1 MRKIGQLLL
10 AALSIAAFSPAA
22 MAQQRTLHGTVLDLD
37 TGQPIDG
44 VGVRV
49 RGTTI
54 GALTGADG
62 RFEFQAPS
70 GALTLDV
77 RRIGYRPESVPVAA
91 DQSEIVIRMK
101 ADVLRLSQTVITGQ
115 ATSISRANAAN
126 DIAVVGASDLTHT
139 HEQTIENALQGK
151 VAGAIVTSNSGA
163 PGGGLQV
170 QMRGVTSIFGNS
182 QPLYV
187 VDGVPVAN
195 TATENGLNAVTGSAG
210 GMNTSNQDNGVNRI
224 ADLNPEDIA
233 SIEILKGPSAAAIY
247 GSEAANGVVIIT
259 TKQGSPGKPRFQ
271 LTQRLGTHVQAK
283 TLGLRRFTLPE
294 AVAFDA
300 GYGIDSAT
308 TAAWYQQSGGFDNFE
323 KDLYGDRSLSYET
336 DLSLSGGSDATQ
348 YFISGLAMHDN
359 GIMYN
364 TGYSKQGLRANLTQ
378 SVGSKLQ
385 VKVNT
390 NMVHSL
396 TNRGVSNNDN
406 VNITP
411 YFVFAETPSFFPLR
425 QADGSY
431 TYNPFSG
438 SNPLQTINLLQ
449 APEDLFRLMG
459 SVDATYTVFN
469 SDQQSLK
476 ATVNAGVDHYTY
488 KSNIYS
494 PPNLF
499 FEPADGLPG
508 TATDLTTTET
518 RAPMALSLTHV
529 YTSSADGWQATTS
542 IGARRGYDAIGTTN
556 IVTQDLLAG
565 QSNIDRGSAVNVFEN
580 RQSTRTLA
588 LYGQEEVLL
597 LDRRLYLTGG
607 ILGQRSTNNAH
618 VNQFYYYPKFAGSY
632 HWTHLG
638 PFDDFK
644 VRAAY
649 GETGNEPVYGN
660 KFTSLVGVTYAGQN
674 GLAIGGV
681 LADPNLHP
689 EREKEIET
697 GVDMG
702 LFDSRIGL
710 SATWYQKTNSE
721 LLLQQSL
728 APSTGYAVRV
738 FNGGSIR
745 NRGVELA
752 LSGFP
757 VRSDAFTW
765 DSRITFSRNVG
776 LVTSLPVPAF
786 RPPNSF
792 GYFFGA
798 GYIQVGHSPSQIRG
812 YDSTGT
818 LRQLGDYQPKFSMG
832 FSNNFS
838 IGPFRAYALVD
849 WRHGGDVVNITQYIF
864 DAVGTSPDVAAAAKR
879 SNLSNNLGQ
888 SIYIED
894 ASFVKLREVTLSYLV
909 PEHLVRQW
917 FGSVARSVRVDV
929 SGRNLATWTKYP
941 GLDPEVSNFGN
952 QNINRGQ
959 DLAPYP
965 PSRSFF
971 FTLAVGF

>member
-1 MRKIGQLLL
+1 MRKIGQLLV
-10 AALSIAAFSPAA
+10 AALLSVAFSHAA
-22 MAQQRTLHGTVLDLD
+22 YAQRTLRGRVLDID
-37 TGQPIDG
+37 TGQPING

-49 RGTTI
+49 HGTTI
-54 GALTGADG
+54 GALTDDNGH
-62 RFEFQAPS
+62 FEVQVPG

-77 RRIGYRPESVPVAA
+77 RRIGYAPQSVSVAA
-91 DQSEIVIRMK
+91 DENDITIKLK
-101 ADVLRLSQTVITGQ
+101 AEVLRLSQTVVTGQ
-115 ATSISRANAAN
+115 ATSITRANAAS
-126 DIAVVGASDLTHT
+126 DIAVVAASDLTHT

-151 VAGAIVTSNSGA
+151 VAGAVVTSNSGA
-163 PGGGLQV
+163 PGGGLQI

-187 VDGVPVAN
+187 VDGVPISN
-195 TATENGLNAVTGSAG
+195 TTTENGLNAVTGSAG
-210 GMNTSNQDNGVNRI
+210 GENMSNQDNGVNRV
-224 ADLNPEDIA
+224 ADLNPDDIA

-247 GSEAANGVVIIT
+247 GSSAANGVVIIT
-259 TKQGSPGKPRFQ
+259 TKQGAPGKPRFQ
-271 LTQRLGTHVQAK
+271 LTQRLGTHVQAN

-308 TAAWYQQSGGFDNFE
+308 TAAWYAQSHGFDNFE
-323 KDLYGDRSLSYET
+323 KDLYGDKSLSYET
-336 DLSLSGGSDATQ
+336 NLSLSGGSEATQ
-348 YFISGLAMHDN
+348 YFISGVASHDN

-364 TGYSKQGLRANLTQ
+364 TGYSKQGVRANLAQTI
-378 SVGSKLQ
+378 GSKLE

-390 NMVHSL
+390 NMVHTL

-425 QADGSY
+425 QPDGSY

-438 SNPLQTINLLQ
+438 SNPLQTINLLK

-459 SVDATYTVFN
+459 SVDANYTVFN
-469 SDQQSLK
+469 TEHQMFK
-476 ATVNAGVDHYTY
+476 ATLNAGVDHYTY

-494 PPNLF
+494 PPQLF
-499 FEPADGLPG
+499 FEPSDGLPG

-518 RAPMALSLTHV
+518 RAPLALSLTHV
-529 YTSSADGWQATTS
+529 YTSSPEGWQATTS
-542 IGARRGYDAIGTTN
+542 IGARRGYDALGTTN
-556 IVTQDLLAG
+556 IVTQNLITG
-565 QSNIDRGSAVNVFEN
+565 QQNVDRGSAVNVFEN
-580 RQSTRTLA
+580 RQMTKTLA

-597 LDRRLYLTGG
+597 FDRRLYLEAG
-607 ILGQRSTNNAH
+607 ILGQRSTNNAQ
-618 VNQFYYYPKFAGSY
+618 VNQFYYYPKFGGSY
-632 HWTHLG
+632 NWQNLG
-638 PFDDFK
+638 PFNYLK
-644 VRAAY
+644 LRASY
-649 GETGNEPVYGN
+649 GETGNEPIYGQ
-660 KFTSLVGVTYAGQN
+660 KFTSLVGVTYSGQN

-689 EREKEIET
+689 EREKEIEVGT
-697 GVDMG
+697 DLG

-721 LLLQQSL
+721 LLLQQAL
-728 APSTGYAVRV
+728 APSTGYAVRI

-757 VRSDAFTW
+757 VRNDAFTW
-765 DSRITFSRNVG
+765 ESRVTFSHNTG

-812 YDSTGT
+812 YDANGNLAT
-818 LRQLGDYQPKFSMG
+818 LGDYQPKFVMG
-832 FSNNFS
+832 FSNDFRV
-838 IGPFRAYALVD
+838 GPFHAYALVD

-864 DAVGTSPDVAAAAKR
+864 DAVGTAPDVAAAAKR
-879 SNLSNNLGQ
+879 SHLANDLGQ
-888 SIYIED
+888 SVYIQD
-894 ASFVKLREVTLSYLV
+894 ASFVKLREVTISYQIPETLV
-909 PEHLVRQW
+909 HQW
-917 FGSVARSVRVDV
+917 FGSVARSVRVEA